1 MSVRQYLN
9 ESKHVDIIK
18 IDFILDLEIWVIL
31 QQSDQEAADCNRV
44 SEREREY
51 NISEGKDNTTKEKK
65 KSANCIYI
73 FCVIIQQLN
82 PDFIFFV
89 HFMYVTTNKSEL
101 QKFWEVQNLQG
112 LSNIAKIELTLVLSI
127 GTKK

>member
-1 MSVRQYLN
+1 MRQYLN

-65 KSANCIYI
+65 
-73 FCVIIQQLN
+73 
-82 PDFIFFV
+82 
-89 HFMYVTTNKSEL
+89 
-101 QKFWEVQNLQG
+101 NLQIVFTF
-112 LSNIAKIELTLVLSI
+112 SVL
-127 GTKK
+127 

>member
-1 MSVRQYLN
+1 MFKWEQTRWYYQNRFYSRPWNLSDITTVR
-9 ESKHVDIIK
+9 SGGCR
-18 IDFILDLEIWVIL
+18 L
-31 QQSDQEAADCNRV
+31 QPSEWERKRV
-44 SEREREY
+44 QHKWGQRQHNKR
-51 NISEGKDNTTKEKK
+51 KK